1 MRLLAQRSLVPD
13 LPLYPD
19 EVKKALDIFTLL
31 RLPDVTGQPRLGD
44 VCGDWMLDI
53 VSALF
58 GSFDRANNK
67 RHVQEFFL
75 LVPKKNSKSTSAA
88 AIMLTAV
95 LMNRRPEA
103 EFIFVAPTIE
113 IAGISFRQARGMI
126 RAEPKLLE
134 VFQIRDN
141 FRTIVHRV
149 TQASLKILAMD
160 ADIITGTKATGIL
173 IDETHV
179 FSTKPHANDLFLEMR
194 GAQAAR
200 PDGFMLQISTQSKA
214 PPAGVFKSELQRA
227 RDVRDGKLELPRK
240 LLPVLY
246 ELPPRLADQWE
257 DETYWPLVNPNLGR
271 SVDIDFLRSSL
282 IDSRRKG
289 PGELALFASQ
299 HMNLEIGL
307 ALRSDRWAGSEFW
320 DKQTDAEL
328 TLERVLERSDAIVV
342 GVDGGGLDDL
352 FAICTLGRCRET
364 KDWLSW
370 SHAWCHESV
379 LQRRQTIAATLQDFA
394 KAGELTIVSDEL
406 EDISAI
412 VEIVADIK
420 RRGILTAVAV
430 DPAGIGSLID
440 SLAAVQVTIEG
451 KQVIGAP
458 QGYQMMNA
466 IKSAERKLANGT
478 LWHSKSDLMRWAVSN
493 VKIEPTATAIR
504 ATKQNAGDAKIDPVM
519 ALFDAVTVMQSS
531 PAQAP
536 TYHLS
541 FL

>member
-1 MRLLAQRSLVPD
+1 MTGRSLVPE

-19 EVKKALDIFTLL
+19 EVQKALDIFTLL
-31 RLPDVTGQPRLGD
+31 KLPDVSGQPRLGD
-44 VCGDWMLDI
+44 VCGGWMLDI

-58 GSFDRANNK
+58 GSFDRASNK
-67 RHVQEFFL
+67 RHIGEYFL

-214 PPAGVFKSELQRA
+214 PPQGVFRSELARA

-240 LLPVLY
+240 LLPILY
-246 ELPPRLADQWE
+246 ELPPRLASDWE
-257 DETYWPLVNPNLGR
+257 NEAYWPLVNPNLGR

-289 PGELALFASQ
+289 PGEMALFASQ
-299 HMNLEIGL
+299 HMNVEIGQL
-307 ALRSDRWAGSEFW
+307 LRGDRWAGSEFW
-320 DKQTDAEL
+320 DKQTDEKL
-328 TLERVLERSDAIVV
+328 TLEQVIEQSETIVV

-352 FAICTLGRCRET
+352 FAICTLGRSRDDPQ
-364 KDWLSW
+364 KWLSW

-394 KAGELTIVSDEL
+394 ALGELTIISDEL
-406 EDISAI
+406 DDIGAI
-412 VEIVADIK
+412 VEIVKTIK
-420 RRGILTAVAV
+420 ERGKLAAVAV
-430 DPAGIGSLID
+430 DPAGIGSLVD
-440 SLAAVQVTIEG
+440 ALATVQVTIEG

-478 LWHSKSDLMRWAVSN
+478 LWHSKSDLMKWCCAN
-493 VKIEPTATAIR
+493 LKIENTATAIR
-504 ATKQNAGDAKIDPVM
+504 ATKQNAGDAKIDGMM
-519 ALFDAVTVMQSS
+519 ALFDAVTVMQAS

-541 FL
+541 FI

>member
-1 MRLLAQRSLVPD
+1 MRLLARRSLVPEM
-13 LPLYPD
+13 PLYPE

-58 GSFDRANNK
+58 GSFERTANK
-67 RHVQEFFL
+67 RHIGEFFL

-227 RDVRDGKLELPRK
+227 RDVRDGKLDLPRK
-240 LLPVLY
+240 LLPILY
-246 ELPPRLADQWE
+246 ELPPRLADDWE
-257 DETYWPLVNPNLGR
+257 NESYWPLVNPNLGR
-271 SVDIDFLRSSL
+271 SVDIEFLRSSL
-282 IDSRRKG
+282 IDARRKG
-289 PGELALFASQ
+289 PGEMALYASQ
-299 HMNLEIGL
+299 HFNVEIGQL
-307 ALRSDRWAGSEFW
+307 LRGDRWAGSEFW
-320 DKQTDAEL
+320 LKQTDETL
-328 TLERVLERSDAIVV
+328 TLETVLERSETIVV
-342 GVDGGGLDDL
+342 GLDGGGLDDTYGL
-352 FAICTLGRCRET
+352 CILGRSR
-364 KDWLSW
+364 DDPQQWLAW
-370 SHAWCHESV
+370 THAWCHEGV
-379 LQRRQTIAATLQDFA
+379 LERRQTIAATLKDFA
-394 KAGELTIVSDEL
+394 ALGELTIVKDDLSD
-406 EDISAI
+406 I
-412 VEIVADIK
+412 ADICEIIQRCK
-420 RRGILTAVAV
+420 AGGLLAAVAV
-430 DPAGIGSLID
+430 DPAGIGATVNA
-440 SLAAVQVTIEG
+440 LAAIGVTVEG
-451 KQVIGAP
+451 KQVIGVP
-458 QGYQMMNA
+458 QGYPLMNA
-466 IKSAERKLANGT
+466 IKSTERKLANGT
-478 LWHSKSDLMRWAVSN
+478 LHHAKSEMMNWYCANL
-493 VKIEPTATAIR
+493 KIEPTATAIR
-504 ATKQNAGDAKIDPVM
+504 ATKANAGDAKIDGIM
-519 ALFDAVTVMQSS
+519 ALFDAAFYMQS
-531 PAQAP
+531 AQKQP
-536 TYHLS
+536 EYQL
-541 FL
+541 FFV

>member
-1 MRLLAQRSLVPD
+1 LLAQRSLVPD

-246 ELPPRLADQWE
+246 ELPPRLADLLHRTE
-257 DETYWPLVNPNLGR
+257 RVDEPPPERGEHAIEPQRVQVP
-271 SVDIDFLRSSL
+271 VV
-282 IDSRRKG
+282 
-289 PGELALFASQ
+289 GELERDHRLEVENVLGPLARAS
-299 HMNLEIGL
+299 
-307 ALRSDRWAGSEFW
+307 
-320 DKQTDAEL
+320 
-328 TLERVLERSDAIVV
+328 V
-342 GVDGGGLDDL
+342 
-352 FAICTLGRCRET
+352 
-364 KDWLSW
+364 
-370 SHAWCHESV
+370 
-379 LQRRQTIAATLQDFA
+379 AA
-394 KAGELTIVSDEL
+394 
-406 EDISAI
+406 
-412 VEIVADIK
+412 
-420 RRGILTAVAV
+420 
-430 DPAGIGSLID
+430 P
-440 SLAAVQVTIEG
+440 
-451 KQVIGAP
+451 
-458 QGYQMMNA
+458 
-466 IKSAERKLANGT
+466 
-478 LWHSKSDLMRWAVSN
+478 
-493 VKIEPTATAIR
+493 
-504 ATKQNAGDAKIDPVM
+504 
-519 ALFDAVTVMQSS
+519 
-531 PAQAP
+531 
-536 TYHLS
+536 
-541 FL
+541 